1 MLELIEKDPKDSLED
16 YENDLLAFRKILQD
30 TNVMCRIA
38 NSNEKFDLAKLKKFC
53 EEAYIHR
60 VESFDWAILSTST
73 HRGLGHLTELVRK
86 NGGIGLGRLSESPLE
101 SAHKILRLFSQINTQ
116 LSTSICLIK
125 LKGT

>member
-1 MLELIEKDPKDSLED
+1 MLELIEKDPKDSVEEYED
-16 YENDLLAFRKILQD
+16 DLRAFRKILQD

-38 NSNEKFDLAKLKKFC
+38 NCNEKFDVDKLKKFC

-86 NGGIGLGRLSESPLE
+86 NGGNWPNHLVQVRPSYLVRSSYLTIS
-101 SAHKILRLFSQINTQ
+101 KTI
-116 LSTSICLIK
+116 
-125 LKGT
+125 